1 MTARDI
7 KKLQI
12 MAITTDGQVL
22 LANNDDHILID
33 LVVSFCKFVR
43 VKKELVKEVDLTEFI
58 GNGTKVEQLRKE
70 AKNG

>member
-12 MAITTDGQVL
+12 MAITDDGHVL
-22 LANNDDHILID
+22 LANNDDRILID

-43 VKKELVKEVDLTEFI
+43 VKKELVEVGLTEFI
-58 GNGTKVEQLRKE
+58 DNDTTQQ
-70 AKNG
+70 

>member
-22 LANNDDHILID
+22 LANNDDRILID
-33 LVVSFCKFVR
+33 VVVSFCKFVR
-43 VKKELVKEVDLTEFI
+43 VKKELVQEFDLTEFI
-58 GNGTKVEQLRKE
+58 EFISNDTEQQ
-70 AKNG
+70 

>member
-1 MTARDI
+1 MTSRDI

-43 VKKELVKEVDLTEFI
+43 VKKELVEVGLTEFI
-58 GNGTKVEQLRKE
+58 DNDTTQQ
-70 AKNG
+70 

>member
-12 MAITTDGQVL
+12 MAITTDDQVL

-33 LVVSFCKFVR
+33 LVFVIQN
-43 VKKELVKEVDLTEFI
+43 L
-58 GNGTKVEQLRKE
+58 
-70 AKNG
+70 

>member
-12 MAITTDGQVL
+12 MAITDDGDVL
-22 LANNDDHILID
+22 LAINDDHILID

-43 VKKELVKEVDLTEFI
+43 VKKELVQEFDLTELIEFI
-58 GNGTKVEQLRKE
+58 GNDTE
-70 AKNG
+70 

>member
-22 LANNDDHILID
+22 LANNDDRILLD
-33 LVVSFCKFVR
+33 VVVSFCKFVR
-43 VKKELVKEVDLTEFI
+43 VKKELVQEFDLTEFI
-58 GNGTKVEQLRKE
+58 EFISNDTEQQ
-70 AKNG
+70 

>member
-1 MTARDI
+1 MTSRDI

-58 GNGTKVEQLRKE
+58 EFIGNDTTQQ
-70 AKNG
+70 

>member
-22 LANNDDHILID
+22 LANNDDRILID
-33 LVVSFCKFVR
+33 VVVSFCKFVR
-43 VKKELVKEVDLTEFI
+43 VKKELVQEFDLTEFI
-58 GNGTKVEQLRKE
+58 EFIGNDTTQQ
-70 AKNG
+70 